1 MSTIQTRKGPRP
13 LFRRWGFLA
22 LIAGVVSLVGPVLAQ
37 QESVT
42 ISLDDRGEREALRFE
57 SLEEGRWG
65 AENAGHR
72 FRAEVTARE
81 MKLEPA
87 QGAAADWSWT
97 LTFERMGRGT
107 ALFPC
112 PDTFECAST
121 AEKLRFHA
129 PGLRG
134 WVENRLD
141 GLAHGWTLEAPLP
154 MFGKAEELVIELRS
168 AGLTPSLSATG
179 ERIHLNDGEGER
191 TLDYSTLLVWD
202 QHHKVLPS
210 WFEVE
215 GDRIRI
221 HIDDREATYPI
232 EIDPVVSTDEADFE
246 ITLMEDTKFGLS
258 IAGGAGLADDDGDGA
273 ADGLALLVGAP
284 LVDNGMLAEAGRVFL
299 YQWTQVE
306 SVESPL
312 WSWSFE
318 GVAANANLGTALALS
333 LIHI

>member
-1 MSTIQTRKGPRP
+1 MSSIHTRMGRPGPRP
-13 LFRRWGFLA
+13 SLRRWGLLA

-57 SLEEGRWG
+57 SLEGGRWG
-65 AENAGHR
+65 AENTGHR

-129 PGLRG
+129 PGLWG

-168 AGLTPSLSATG
+168 AGLTPSLSA
-179 ERIHLNDGEGER
+179 
-191 TLDYSTLLVWD
+191 
-202 QHHKVLPS
+202 
-210 WFEVE
+210 E
-215 GDRIRI
+215 GDGSTGTRDVSSTTARMTAIR
-221 HIDDREATYPI
+221 
-232 EIDPVVSTDEADFE
+232 
-246 ITLMEDTKFGLS
+246 
-258 IAGGAGLADDDGDGA
+258 
-273 ADGLALLVGAP
+273 
-284 LVDNGMLAEAGRVFL
+284 
-299 YQWTQVE
+299 
-306 SVESPL
+306 
-312 WSWSFE
+312 
-318 GVAANANLGTALALS
+318 
-333 LIHI
+333 